1 MQHLKLSDEIVLA
14 AGELN
19 PLIPHP
25 IEMIVGSIAF
35 LLLLAV
41 MKRKV
46 VPMFEKAY
54 AARTEA
60 IEGGIERAEK
70 AQLEAQRA
78 LLQYNE
84 QLSSAQGE
92 AAKLR
97 EDARIQGAAIL
108 EELRTKAQEEAA
120 RITAAA
126 SASIEAERQQAITS
140 LRNEVGALAVELAS
154 KIVGEALDD
163 QARQS
168 RIVDRFIEDLEK
180 SKSPVKKKLE
190 KEENENPSRRKQ
202 PSITCDCTRQARC
215 CRQGRNSG

>member
-1 MQHLKLSDEIVLA
+1 MQAISLLA
-14 AGELN
+14 GGEPLN
-19 PLIPHP
+19 PLIPHTSE
-25 IEMIVGSIAF
+25 IIVGFIAF
-35 LLLLAV
+35 TLLFLVL
-41 MKRKV
+41 KSKV

-60 IEGGIERAEK
+60 IEGGIERA
-70 AQLEAQRA
+70 LV
-78 LLQYNE
+78 QYNE

-92 AAKLR
+92 ASKLR

-108 EELRTKAQEEAA
+108 EELRAKAQEEAA

-126 SASIEAERQQAITS
+126 HASIEAERQQAVTS

-180 SKSPVKKKLE
+180 SKK
-190 KEENENPSRRKQ
+190 
-202 PSITCDCTRQARC
+202 
-215 CRQGRNSG
+215 